1 MNQHNCEDL
10 ESYRIKVSDVES
22 EFFLSCDL
30 SLDEKADDR
39 IFSEQI

>member
-22 EFFLSCDL
+22 EFFLSFDL
-30 SLDEKADDR
+30 SVDEKADDK